1 MSILAKGGKV
11 TVKVIKKRENLRGNR
26 PKLQVYTRKI
36 GLYLRQLVW
45 NHIWIN
51 ELQFQWGLNTRVKGI
66 FWRSAFLATLCWI
79 KSFLFECCYY
89 LLVDLLLILS
99 VSLLK
104 AITTP
109 KLFFL
114 LIYWFYSLGFEY
126 ELWWTLYCSIAFVKN
141 CTIFKISLSSRNFRI
156 NEDLNGEIENVFHC
170 FHEISSLWIWSKFVV
185 LSSVHHEC
193 TSKVA

>member
-1 MSILAKGGKV
+1 MPILAIGGKV

-36 GLYLRQLVW
+36 ALYLSQLVW
-45 NHIWIN
+45 KSDLDPWASM
-51 ELQFQWGLNTRVKGI
+51 RVKGI
-66 FWRSAFLATLCWI
+66 FWRNAFLATLCWI

-109 KLFFL
+109 KIILLAHL
-114 LIYWFYSLGFEY
+114 LILQFGF
-126 ELWWTLYCSIAFVKN
+126 WVWIVMDTLLLHRFC
-141 CTIFKISLSSRNFRI
+141 
-156 NEDLNGEIENVFHC
+156 
-170 FHEISSLWIWSKFVV
+170 
-185 LSSVHHEC
+185 
-193 TSKVA
+193 